1 MKLNTQVCVTANDGI
16 VITKIVEEFNIVS
29 LSVDSPLGNSLEIL
43 VTNSDTAKRL
53 SEKFADL
60 ADILEDLESK

>member
-1 MKLNTQVCVTANDGI
+1 MKLNTQVCVTENDGI
-16 VITKIVEEFNIVS
+16 VINKIVEEFNIVS